1 MKIAIIG
8 VGYVGLS
15 LLRLFNNK
23 VDVVGYDKSKD
34 RIKQLKKGVDVS
46 SKFLNKK
53 LRLTDKLNVI
63 KECTVYIITLP
74 TPITNKNKPDLNLL
88 ISLTKSISKFIKK
101 GNIIIYES
109 TYAPFT
115 TNKIFKKILEKK
127 TKLKEGDDFHLS
139 YSPERINP
147 GTSLKN
153 MSKVTKLVS
162 ANNKKIAKIVY
173 KIYKKAF
180 KNVYTCSTI
189 EVAEASKI
197 IENIQRDINIA
208 FFNELSQIFIKL
220 KINPKEVFDSASTKW
235 NFIKM
240 QPGFVGGHCLPVD
253 PYYFTNLLKEKK
265 IKSDFLVSG
274 RKINESYVQF
284 LIEKLKKYF
293 LFNKKAKRIL
303 FLGCSYKKNVGD
315 FRTSKSIKIVEHFKN
330 DKTLKVDV
338 LDPYL
343 KKQNN
348 TYKNK
353 INNFSKYDVL
363 IKLVNHD
370 KFKDILKKRILS
382 KKLIDLTNINEVFKI
397 SKI

>member
-139 YSPERINP
+139 YSPER
-147 GTSLKN
+147 
-153 MSKVTKLVS
+153 
-162 ANNKKIAKIVY
+162 
-173 KIYKKAF
+173 
-180 KNVYTCSTI
+180 
-189 EVAEASKI
+189 
-197 IENIQRDINIA
+197 D
-208 FFNELSQIFIKL
+208 
-220 KINPKEVFDSASTKW
+220 
-235 NFIKM
+235 
-240 QPGFVGGHCLPVD
+240 
-253 PYYFTNLLKEKK
+253 
-265 IKSDFLVSG
+265 
-274 RKINESYVQF
+274 
-284 LIEKLKKYF
+284 
-293 LFNKKAKRIL
+293 
-303 FLGCSYKKNVGD
+303 
-315 FRTSKSIKIVEHFKN
+315 
-330 DKTLKVDV
+330 
-338 LDPYL
+338 
-343 KKQNN
+343 
-348 TYKNK
+348 
-353 INNFSKYDVL
+353 
-363 IKLVNHD
+363 
-370 KFKDILKKRILS
+370 
-382 KKLIDLTNINEVFKI
+382 
-397 SKI
+397 